1 MKNLLKVL
9 LLALFAV
16 VVFMPMNRISQLAY
30 WSLFVLMFCILY
42 LYYRTSYWVGEKDIE
57 ALVDSAVKFSVFC
70 GKVPPM
76 ASEDLV
82 RGRLVVTDT
91 DIVLYQRYR
100 RSGSPERAKE
110 VWSIPIDRIEKF
122 SVGRVVGLRDGLILT
137 LTDGDE
143 ARFTIFS
150 MKKKKAAFT
159 QALGW
164 EYDEQ

>member
-100 RSGSPERAKE
+100 RSGSPERVKE

>member
-57 ALVDSAVKFSVFC
+57 PLVDSNVRFSVFC

-91 DIVLYQRYR
+91 DVVLYQRYR
-100 RSGSPERAKE
+100 RSGSQERAKE
-110 VWSIPIDRIEKF
+110 VWSVPVERIEKF

-150 MKKKKAAFT
+150 MKKRKAALTEAF
-159 QALGW
+159 GW
-164 EYDEQ
+164 ERDEQ

>member
-57 ALVDSAVKFSVFC
+57 PLVDSSVRFSVFC

-110 VWSIPIDRIEKF
+110 VWSIPIDRIAKF

-150 MKKKKAAFT
+150 MKKRKAAFT
-159 QALGW
+159 EALGW
-164 EYDEQ
+164 EHDEQ